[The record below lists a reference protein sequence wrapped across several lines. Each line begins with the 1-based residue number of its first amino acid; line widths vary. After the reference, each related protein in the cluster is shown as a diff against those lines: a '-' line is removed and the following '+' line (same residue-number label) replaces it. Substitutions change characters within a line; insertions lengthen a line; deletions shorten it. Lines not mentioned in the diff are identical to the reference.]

1 VGEQGREGVDVV
13 YARWTFL
20 DAWET
25 GGDGS
30 PGSTMMK
37 TNPNSVP
44 LLRPNLRWDYVF
56 LNWPSGPGG
65 VGHPLHA
72 EVAGTDAT
80 DGVVRS
86 DHYAVVAELRY

>member
-44 LLRPNLRWDYVF
+44 LLRPNLRWDYIF
-56 LNWPSGPGG
+56 LSWPSGPGG

>member
-1 VGEQGREGVDVV
+1 VGEQGREG
-13 YARWTFL
+13 WTFL

-37 TNPNSVP
+37 TNPSSVP
-44 LLRPNLRWDYVF
+44 LLRPNLRWDHIF

-65 VGHPLHA
+65 VGHPLHSSWHRGRRGGPRGA
-72 EVAGTDAT
+72 AR
-80 DGVVRS
+80 GV
-86 DHYAVVAELRY
+86 